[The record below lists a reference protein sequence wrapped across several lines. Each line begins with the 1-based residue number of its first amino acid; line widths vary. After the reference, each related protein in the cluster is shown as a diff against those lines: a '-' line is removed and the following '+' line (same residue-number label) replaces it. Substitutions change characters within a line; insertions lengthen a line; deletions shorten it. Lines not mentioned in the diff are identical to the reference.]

1 MKGAEFLTKET
12 NHKDVFTY
20 EDFSEEQK
28 MMYMATKEFVEKEV
42 LSNIDKIEKQE
53 GTIVP
58 DTLKKAGE
66 LGLLGISTPEELDG
80 LGMSFNTSMLIAD
93 IIGVAGSFGTTFGAH
108 TGIGTL
114 PILYYGNEEQKKK
127 YIPGLSTGELIGCYC
142 LTEPSAG
149 SDANA
154 GKTNAKLSDDG
165 KNYIINGQKIWISH
179 GGFADIMVVFAKIDD
194 DKNHSA
200 FIVESKSKGI
210 TMGAEEV
217 KLGIKGSST
226 RQIFYENVEVPVENL
241 LGNRGQ
247 GFEIALNILN
257 IGRIKLCS
265 SAIGGA
271 KKLIEQTEEYVG
283 ERKQFGKPI
292 GEFGAIKQ
300 KVARMK
306 AKTFASESL
315 MYRAGQDIEDRGN
328 SVSLV
333 KGEQEVVSKN
343 ETKNITL
350 TNLKEEKLGIVKST
364 SEFAI
369 ECAIAKVHGSETL
382 DYVADEAIQC
392 HGGMGYSA
400 EYPIERAYRDA
411 RISRIYEGTNE
422 INRMLLVGQVLK
434 KIKNKDISINGMV
447 KKGLLK
453 PITDIL
459 KCSYDGIDLVNNH
472 KTLLSVLIAVLGKK
486 YGKGLVKQQEIL
498 LSMADIIIEI
508 YASES
513 AILRA
518 KKTGESNHLNMSK
531 LYLYESNQKIK
542 EKAYEIIDASSKG
555 IKRGLLNKLA
565 GKLTSHKHI
574 NPYHIYS
581 FIE

>member
-12 NHKDVFTY
+12 NYKDVFTY
-20 EDFSEEQK
+20 EDFSEENK
-28 MMYMATKEFVEKEV
+28 MMYNVTKHFIEQKI
-42 LSNIDKIEKQE
+42 LPKTDDIEKQKD
-53 GTIVP
+53 GVSLNL
-58 DTLKKAGE
+58 LKEMGN
-66 LGLLGISTPEELDG
+66 LGILGITTPEKLGG
-80 LGMSFNTSMLIAD
+80 LGMSFNTSMMIAD
-93 IIGVAGSFGTTFGAH
+93 IMGIAGSISTSYGAH

-114 PILYYGNEEQKKK
+114 PILYYGNEEQKQK
-127 YIPGLSTGELIGCYC
+127 YIPKLSTGELIGCYC

-154 GKTNAKLSDDG
+154 GKTNAKLSEDR
-165 KNYIINGQKIWISH
+165 KNFIINGQKIWISN
-179 GGFADIMVVFAKIDD
+179 GGFADIMIVFAKIGT

-200 FIVESKSKGI
+200 FIVESKSEGI
-210 TMGAEEV
+210 TMGPEEV

-241 LGNRGQ
+241 LGDRGQ

-271 KKLIEQTEEYVG
+271 KKLIEQTEEYIG

-306 AKTFASESL
+306 SKTFASESL

-328 SVSLV
+328 QSVFDASSIG
-333 KGEQEVVSKN
+333 KK
-343 ETKNITL
+343 KM
-350 TNLKEEKLGIVKST
+350 GIVKST
-364 SEFAI
+364 SEYAI
-369 ECAIAKVHGSETL
+369 ECAIAKVHGSEVL
-382 DYVADEAIQC
+382 DYVADESIQC

-400 EYPIERAYRDA
+400 EFPIERAYRDA

-434 KIKNKDISINGMV
+434 KIHKKEISINDMV
-447 KKGLLK
+447 IKGILK

-459 KCSYDGIDLVNNH
+459 KCSYDGMGLVNNH

-486 YGKGLVKQQEIL
+486 YGKDLTKQQEIL
-498 LSMADIIIEI
+498 MSMADIIIEI

-513 AILRA
+513 ALLRA
-518 KKTGESNHLNMSK
+518 KKTSDENQKKMSE
-531 LYLYESNQKIK
+531 LYLYEANQKIMQ
-542 EKAYEIIDASSKG
+542 KANEIIDVSSNG
-555 IKRGLLNKLA
+555 VKRSLMKKLINKL
-565 GKLTSHKHI
+565 TNHKHI
-574 NPYHIYS
+574 NPYELSSSIS
-581 FIE
+581 

>member
-1 MKGAEFLTKET
+1 MKGGYFLTNNT
-12 NHKDVFTY
+12 SPKDIFTY

-28 MMYMATKEFVEKEV
+28 MMYEATKEFVEKEV
-42 LSNIDKIEKQE
+42 LGNIDKIEKQE
-53 GTIVP
+53 GTIVS
-58 DTLKKAGE
+58 DTLKLAGE
-66 LGLLGISTPEELDG
+66 LGLLGISTPEELGG

-93 IIGVAGSFGTTFGAH
+93 IIGVAGSFGTTYGAH
-108 TGIGTL
+108 TGIGML
-114 PILYYGNEEQKKK
+114 PILYYGNEEQKQK
-127 YIPGLSTGELIGCYC
+127 YIPGLSIGKLIGCYC
-142 LTEPSAG
+142 LTEPGAG
-149 SDANA
+149 SDANS
-154 GKTNAKLSDDG
+154 GKTNAKLSEDG
-165 KNYIINGQKIWISH
+165 KNYIINGQKIWISN
-179 GGFADIMVVFAKIDD
+179 GGFADIMIVFAKIGT

-200 FIVESKSKGI
+200 FIVESKRDGI
-210 TMGAEEV
+210 TMGPEEV

-271 KKLIEQTEEYVG
+271 KKLIGQTEEYIG

-328 SVSLV
+328 QLV
-333 KGEQEVVSKN
+333 FDASSMDKK
-343 ETKNITL
+343 KM
-350 TNLKEEKLGIVKST
+350 GIVKST
-364 SEFAI
+364 SEYAI
-369 ECAIAKVHGSETL
+369 ECAIAKVHGSEVL

-434 KIKNKDISINGMV
+434 KIKNKKLSIDSMV
-447 KKGLLK
+447 MKGLLK
-453 PITDIL
+453 PITDIF
-459 KCSYDGIDLVNNH
+459 KCSYDGMDLVDNH
-472 KTLLSVLIAVLGKK
+472 K
-486 YGKGLVKQQEIL
+486 IL
-498 LSMADIIIEI
+498 LRCVCPC
-508 YASES
+508 SEY
-513 AILRA
+513 R
-518 KKTGESNHLNMSK
+518 KKTEN
-531 LYLYESNQKIK
+531 
-542 EKAYEIIDASSKG
+542 
-555 IKRGLLNKLA
+555 
-565 GKLTSHKHI
+565 
-574 NPYHIYS
+574 
-581 FIE
+581 

>member
-1 MKGAEFLTKET
+1 MKGAEFLTK
-12 NHKDVFTY
+12 NVDCKDVFTY

-28 MMYMATKEFVEKEV
+28 MMYEATKEFVEREV

-66 LGLLGISTPEELDG
+66 LGLLGISTPEELGG

-154 GKTNAKLSDDG
+154 GKTNAKLSDDE
-165 KNYIINGQKIWISH
+165 KNYIINGQKIWISN
-179 GGFADIMVVFAKIDD
+179 GGFADIMIVFAKIGY

-210 TMGAEEV
+210 TMGPEEV

-241 LGNRGQ
+241 LGDRGQ

-271 KKLIEQTEEYVG
+271 KK
-283 ERKQFGKPI
+283 
-292 GEFGAIKQ
+292 
-300 KVARMK
+300 
-306 AKTFASESL
+306 
-315 MYRAGQDIEDRGN
+315 
-328 SVSLV
+328 
-333 KGEQEVVSKN
+333 
-343 ETKNITL
+343 
-350 TNLKEEKLGIVKST
+350 
-364 SEFAI
+364 
-369 ECAIAKVHGSETL
+369 
-382 DYVADEAIQC
+382 
-392 HGGMGYSA
+392 
-400 EYPIERAYRDA
+400 
-411 RISRIYEGTNE
+411 
-422 INRMLLVGQVLK
+422 
-434 KIKNKDISINGMV
+434 
-447 KKGLLK
+447 
-453 PITDIL
+453 
-459 KCSYDGIDLVNNH
+459 SY
-472 KTLLSVLIAVLGKK
+472 
-486 YGKGLVKQQEIL
+486 
-498 LSMADIIIEI
+498 
-508 YASES
+508 
-513 AILRA
+513 
-518 KKTGESNHLNMSK
+518 
-531 LYLYESNQKIK
+531 
-542 EKAYEIIDASSKG
+542 
-555 IKRGLLNKLA
+555 
-565 GKLTSHKHI
+565 
-574 NPYHIYS
+574 
-581 FIE
+581 

>member
-1 MKGAEFLTKET
+1 MKGAQFLTTPT
-12 NHKDVFTY
+12 NHEEVFTY
-20 EDFSEEQK
+20 EDFNEEQK
-28 MMYMATKEFVEKEV
+28 MMYLATKEFVEREV

-53 GTIVP
+53 GTIVL
-58 DTLKKAGE
+58 DTLKKAGT
-66 LGLLGISTPEELDG
+66 LGLLGVSTPEELGG

-114 PILYYGNEEQKKK
+114 PILYYGNEEQKQK
-127 YIPGLSTGELIGCYC
+127 YIPGLSTGELVGCYC
-142 LTEPSAG
+142 LTEPGAG
-149 SDANA
+149 SDANS
-154 GKTNAKLSDDG
+154 GKTNAKLSDDE
-165 KNYIINGQKIWISH
+165 KNYIINGQKIWISN
-179 GGFADIMVVFAKIDD
+179 GGFADIMIVFAKVDD

-210 TMGAEEV
+210 TMGPEEV

-226 RQIFYENVEVPVENL
+226 RQIYYENVEVPVENL
-241 LGNRGQ
+241 LGDRGQ

-271 KKLIEQTEEYVG
+271 KKLIEQTEEYVSQ
-283 ERKQFGKPI
+283 RKQFGKPI

-300 KVARMK
+300 KVGRMK

-315 MYRAGQDIEDRGN
+315 MYRAGQDIEDRGDDDVFDAKKLN
-328 SVSLV
+328 KEKMGTV
-333 KGEQEVVSKN
+333 KA
-343 ETKNITL
+343 
-350 TNLKEEKLGIVKST
+350 T
-364 SEFAI
+364 SEYAI
-369 ECAIAKVHGSETL
+369 ECAIAKVHGSEVL
-382 DYVADEAIQC
+382 DYVADESIQC

-434 KIKNKDISINGMV
+434 KIKNKDIRIDGMV
-447 KKGLLK
+447 KKAFMK
-453 PITDIL
+453 PLTDL
-459 KCSYDGIDLVNNH
+459 FKCSYDGMDLVNNH
-472 KTLLSVLIAVLGKK
+472 KVLSSLLIFTLFKT

-518 KKTGESNHLNMSK
+518 MKTNDENQKKMSE

-542 EKAYEIIDASSKG
+542 EKAHEIMDASSSG
-555 IKRGLLNKLA
+555 IKRSLVKKLINKL
-565 GKLTSHKHI
+565 TNHKHI
-574 NPYHIYS
+574 NPYHLGSLIN
-581 FIE
+581 

>member
-1 MKGAEFLTKET
+1 MKGAEFLTK
-12 NHKDVFTY
+12 NVDCKDIFTY
-20 EDFSEEQK
+20 EDFSEEQM
-28 MMYMATKEFVEKEV
+28 MMYIATKEFVDKEV

-58 DTLKKAGE
+58 DTLKKAGD
-66 LGLLGISTPEELDG
+66 LGLLGISIPEELDG

-127 YIPGLSTGELIGCYC
+127 YIPGLSTGELVGCYC
-142 LTEPSAG
+142 LTEPGAG

-165 KNYIINGQKIWISH
+165 KKYTINGQKIWISN
-179 GGFADIMVVFAKIDD
+179 GGFADIMIVFAKIGD

-200 FIVESKSKGI
+200 FIVESKSEGI
-210 TMGAEEV
+210 TMGPEEV

-271 KKLIEQTEEYVG
+271 KKLIEQTDEYVK
-283 ERKQFGKPI
+283 ERKQFGKAI
-292 GEFGAIKQ
+292 GTFGAIQQ
-300 KVARMK
+300 KVSRMK

-328 SVSLV
+328 DIH
-333 KGEQEVVSKN
+333 
-343 ETKNITL
+343 TNIK
-350 TNLKEEKLGIVKST
+350 NLKKEKMGIVNST
-364 SEFAI
+364 SEYAI
-369 ECAIAKVHGSETL
+369 ECAIAKVHGSEVL

-411 RISRIYEGTNE
+411 RISRIYEGTN
-422 INRMLLVGQVLK
+422 
-434 KIKNKDISINGMV
+434 
-447 KKGLLK
+447 
-453 PITDIL
+453 
-459 KCSYDGIDLVNNH
+459 
-472 KTLLSVLIAVLGKK
+472 
-486 YGKGLVKQQEIL
+486 
-498 LSMADIIIEI
+498 
-508 YASES
+508 
-513 AILRA
+513 
-518 KKTGESNHLNMSK
+518 
-531 LYLYESNQKIK
+531 
-542 EKAYEIIDASSKG
+542 
-555 IKRGLLNKLA
+555 
-565 GKLTSHKHI
+565 
-574 NPYHIYS
+574 
-581 FIE
+581 

>member
-12 NHKDVFTY
+12 NHKDIFTY
-20 EDFSEEQK
+20 EDFSEEQM
-28 MMYMATKEFVEKEV
+28 MMYIATKEFVDKEV

-58 DTLKKAGE
+58 DTLKKAGD
-66 LGLLGISTPEELDG
+66 LGLLGISAPEELGG

-127 YIPGLSTGELIGCYC
+127 YIPGLSTGELVGCYC
-142 LTEPSAG
+142 LTEPGAG

-165 KNYIINGQKIWISH
+165 KKYTINGQKIWISN
-179 GGFADIMVVFAKIDD
+179 GGFADIMIVFAKIGD
-194 DKNHSA
+194 DKNHSS
-200 FIVESKSKGI
+200 FIVESKSEGI
-210 TMGAEEV
+210 TMGPEEV

-271 KKLIEQTEEYVG
+271 KKLIEQTDEYVK
-283 ERKQFGKPI
+283 ERKQFGKAI
-292 GEFGAIKQ
+292 GTFGAIQQ
-300 KVARMK
+300 KVSRMK

-328 SVSLV
+328 DIH
-333 KGEQEVVSKN
+333 
-343 ETKNITL
+343 TNIK
-350 TNLKEEKLGIVKST
+350 NLKKEKMGIVNST
-364 SEFAI
+364 SEYAI
-369 ECAIAKVHGSETL
+369 ECAIAKVHGSEVL

-434 KIKNKDISINGMV
+434 KIKNKDISISGMV
-447 KKGLLK
+447 KKTFMK
-453 PITDIL
+453 PITDL
-459 KCSYDGIDLVNNH
+459 FKCKYNGMDLVNNH
-472 KTLLSVLIAVLGKK
+472 KMLSSLLIYILFNNFGKS
-486 YGKGLVKQQEIL
+486 LVKQQEIL

-513 AILRA
+513 AILRSM
-518 KKTGESNHLNMSK
+518 KTKDSNQKTMGK

-542 EKAYEIIDASSKG
+542 EKAYEIIDTSSKG
-555 IKRGLLNKLA
+555 IKRYVFKKLV
-565 GKLTSHKHI
+565 GKLTNHKHI
-574 NPYHIYS
+574 NPYYLYS
-581 FIE
+581 FID

>member
-20 EDFSEEQK
+20 EDFSEEQM
-28 MMYMATKEFVEKEV
+28 MMYIATKEFVDKEV

-58 DTLKKAGE
+58 DTLKKAGD

-127 YIPGLSTGELIGCYC
+127 YIPKLSTGKLIGCYC
-142 LTEPSAG
+142 LTEPGAG

-165 KNYIINGQKIWISH
+165 KKYTINGQKIWISN
-179 GGFADIMVVFAKIDD
+179 GGFADIMIVFAKIDN

-200 FIVESKSKGI
+200 FIVESKSEGI
-210 TMGAEEV
+210 TMGPEEV

-241 LGNRGQ
+241 LGKRGQ

-271 KKLIEQTEEYVG
+271 KKLIEQTDEYVK
-283 ERKQFGKPI
+283 ERKQFGKSI
-292 GEFGAIKQ
+292 GTFGAIQQ

-306 AKTFASESL
+306 AKVFASESL

-328 SVSLV
+328 DIY
-333 KGEQEVVSKN
+333 
-343 ETKNITL
+343 TNIK
-350 TNLKEEKLGIVKST
+350 NLKKEKMGIVNST
-364 SEFAI
+364 SEYAI
-369 ECAIAKVHGSETL
+369 ECAIAKVHGSEVL

-434 KIKNKDISINGMV
+434 KIKNKDISISGMV
-447 KKGLLK
+447 KKTFMK
-453 PITDIL
+453 PITDL
-459 KCSYDGIDLVNNH
+459 FKCKYNGMDLVNNH
-472 KTLLSVLIAVLGKK
+472 KMLSSLLIYILFNNFGKK
-486 YGKGLVKQQEIL
+486 LVKQQEIL

-518 KKTGESNHLNMSK
+518 MKTKDSNQKTMGK
-531 LYLYESNQKIK
+531 LYLYEANQKIK

-555 IKRGLLNKLA
+555 MKRYMFKKLV
-565 GKLTSHKHI
+565 GKLTNHKHI
-574 NPYHIYS
+574 NPYYLYS
-581 FIE
+581 FID

>member
-20 EDFSEEQK
+20 EDFSEEQM
-28 MMYMATKEFVEKEV
+28 MMYIATKEFVDKEV

-58 DTLKKAGE
+58 DTLKKAGD

-93 IIGVAGSFGTTFGAH
+93 IIGVAGSFGTSYGAH

-142 LTEPSAG
+142 LTEPGAG

-154 GKTNAKLSDDG
+154 GKTNAYLYADG
-165 KNYIINGQKIWISH
+165 TKYIINGQKIWISN
-179 GGFADIMVVFAKIDD
+179 GGFADIMIVFAKIDN

-210 TMGAEEV
+210 TMGPEEV

-241 LGNRGQ
+241 LGKRGQ

-271 KKLIEQTEEYVG
+271 KKLIEQTDEYVK
-283 ERKQFGKPI
+283 ERKQFGKSI
-292 GEFGAIKQ
+292 GTFGAIQQ

-306 AKTFASESL
+306 AKVFASESL

-328 SVSLV
+328 DIY
-333 KGEQEVVSKN
+333 
-343 ETKNITL
+343 TNIK
-350 TNLKEEKLGIVKST
+350 NLKKEKMGIVNST
-364 SEFAI
+364 SEYAI
-369 ECAIAKVHGSETL
+369 ECAIAKVHGSEVL

-434 KIKNKDISINGMV
+434 KIKNKDISISGMV
-447 KKGLLK
+447 KKTFMK
-453 PITDIL
+453 PITDL
-459 KCSYDGIDLVNNH
+459 FKCKYNGMDLVNNH
-472 KTLLSVLIAVLGKK
+472 KMLSSLLIYILFNNFGKK
-486 YGKGLVKQQEIL
+486 LVKQQEIL

-518 KKTGESNHLNMSK
+518 MKTKDSNQKTMGK

-555 IKRGLLNKLA
+555 MKRYMFKKLV
-565 GKLTSHKHI
+565 GKLTNHKHI
-574 NPYHIYS
+574 NPYYLYS
-581 FIE
+581 FID

>member
-20 EDFSEEQK
+20 EDFSEEQM
-28 MMYMATKEFVEKEV
+28 MMYIATKEFVDKEV

-58 DTLKKAGE
+58 DTLKKAGD

-127 YIPGLSTGELIGCYC
+127 YIPGLSTGQLVGCYC
-142 LTEPSAG
+142 LTEPGAG

-154 GKTNAKLSDDG
+154 GKTNAKLSNDG
-165 KNYIINGQKIWISH
+165 KKYTINGQKIWISN
-179 GGFADIMVVFAKIDD
+179 GGFADIMIVFAKIGD

-200 FIVESKSKGI
+200 FIVESKSEGI
-210 TMGAEEV
+210 TMGPEEV

-271 KKLIEQTEEYVG
+271 KKLIEQTDEYVK
-283 ERKQFGKPI
+283 ERKQFGKAI
-292 GEFGAIKQ
+292 GTFGAIQQ
-300 KVARMK
+300 KVSRMK
-306 AKTFASESL
+306 AKVFASESL

-328 SVSLV
+328 DMY
-333 KGEQEVVSKN
+333 
-343 ETKNITL
+343 TNIK
-350 TNLKEEKLGIVKST
+350 NLKKEKMGIVNST
-364 SEFAI
+364 SEYAI
-369 ECAIAKVHGSETL
+369 ECAIAKVHGSEVL

-434 KIKNKDISINGMV
+434 KIKNKDISISGMV
-447 KKGLLK
+447 KKVFMK
-453 PITDIL
+453 PITDL
-459 KCSYDGIDLVNNH
+459 FKCNYDGMDLVNNH
-472 KTLLSVLIAVLGKK
+472 KMLSSLLIYILFNNFGKK
-486 YGKGLVKQQEIL
+486 LVKQQEIL

-518 KKTGESNHLNMSK
+518 MKTKDSNQKTMGK
-531 LYLYESNQKIK
+531 LYLYESNQKVK

-555 IKRGLLNKLA
+555 MKRYMFKKLV
-565 GKLTSHKHI
+565 GKLTNHKHI
-574 NPYHIYS
+574 NPYYLYS
-581 FIE
+581 FID

>member
-12 NHKDVFTY
+12 NYKDVFTY

-28 MMYMATKEFVEKEV
+28 MMYEATKEFVEREV

-66 LGLLGISTPEELDG
+66 LGLLGISTPEELGG

-154 GKTNAKLSDDG
+154 GKTNAHLYADG
-165 KNYIINGQKIWISH
+165 TKYIINGQKIWISN
-179 GGFADIMVVFAKIDD
+179 GGFADIMIVFAKIGS

-200 FIVESKSKGI
+200 FIVESKSEGI
-210 TMGAEEV
+210 TMGPEEV

-241 LGNRGQ
+241 LGDRGQ

-271 KKLIEQTEEYVG
+271 KKLIEQTEEYIG

-300 KVARMK
+300 KVAKMK
-306 AKTFASESL
+306 AKTYASESL

-328 SVSLV
+328 QSVFDASSMD
-333 KGEQEVVSKN
+333 KK
-343 ETKNITL
+343 KM
-350 TNLKEEKLGIVKST
+350 GIVKST
-364 SEFAI
+364 SEYAI
-369 ECAIAKVHGSETL
+369 ECAIAKVHGSEVL
-382 DYVADEAIQC
+382 DYVADESIQC

-434 KIKNKDISINGMV
+434 KIHKKEISINDMV
-447 KKGLLK
+447 IKGILK

-459 KCSYDGIDLVNNH
+459 KCSYDSMDLVNNH
-472 KTLLSVLIAVLGKK
+472 KTLLSILIAVLGKK
-486 YGKGLVKQQEIL
+486 YGKDLSKQQEIL

-508 YASES
+508 YAGES
-513 AILRA
+513 ALLRS
-518 KKTGESNHLNMSK
+518 KKTGKEDHNKMSNM
-531 LYLYESNQKIK
+531 YLYEANQKIK
-542 EKAYEIIDASSKG
+542 EKAYEIIDASTKG
-555 IKRGLLNKLA
+555 VKRGLMKCMVNKL
-565 GKLTSHKHI
+565 TNHKHV
-574 NPYHIYS
+574 NPYELY
-581 FIE
+581 

>member
-28 MMYMATKEFVEKEV
+28 MMYLATKEFVEKEV

-53 GTIVP
+53 GDIVSE
-58 DTLKKAGE
+58 TLKKAGN
-66 LGLLGISTPEELDG
+66 LGLLGISTPEELGG

-142 LTEPSAG
+142 LTEPGAG

-154 GKTNAKLSDDG
+154 GKTNAKLSDDE
-165 KNYIINGQKIWISH
+165 KNYIINGQKIWISN
-179 GGFADIMVVFAKIDD
+179 GGFADIMVVFAKIGD

-271 KKLIEQTEEYVG
+271 KKLIEQTEEYIG

-306 AKTFASESL
+306 SKTFASESL

-328 SVSLV
+328 DMY
-333 KGEQEVVSKN
+333 
-343 ETKNITL
+343 TNIK
-350 TNLKEEKLGIVKST
+350 NLKKEKMGIVKST
-364 SEFAI
+364 SEYAI
-369 ECAIAKVHGSETL
+369 ECAIAKVHGSEVL
-382 DYVADEAIQC
+382 DYVADESIQC

-434 KIKNKDISINGMV
+434 KIKNKDISINGMI
-447 KKGLLK
+447 KKVFLK
-453 PITDIL
+453 PITDL
-459 KCSYDGIDLVNNH
+459 FKCTYDGMDLVNNH
-472 KTLLSVLIAVLGKK
+472 KMLSSLLIYVLFKA

-498 LSMADIIIEI
+498 LSMADIIIEV

-513 AILRA
+513 ALLRA
-518 KKTGESNHLNMSK
+518 KKTGEINHLNMSK
-531 LYLYESNQKIK
+531 LYLYEANQKIK

-555 IKRGLLNKLA
+555 MKRGLLKKLVS
-565 GKLTSHKHI
+565 KLTRHKHV
-574 NPYHIYS
+574 NPYSMY
-581 FIE
+581 

>member
-20 EDFSEEQK
+20 EDFSEEQM
-28 MMYMATKEFVEKEV
+28 MMYIATKEFVDKEV
-42 LSNIDKIEKQE
+42 ISNIDKIEKQE

-58 DTLKKAGE
+58 DTLKKAGD

-127 YIPGLSTGELIGCYC
+127 YIPGLSTGQLVGCYC
-142 LTEPSAG
+142 LTEPGAG

-165 KNYIINGQKIWISH
+165 KKYTINGQKIWISN
-179 GGFADIMVVFAKIDD
+179 GGFADIMIVFAKIGD

-200 FIVESKSKGI
+200 FIVEAKSEGI
-210 TMGAEEV
+210 TMGPEEV

-271 KKLIEQTEEYVG
+271 KKLIEQTDEYVK
-283 ERKQFGKPI
+283 ERKQFGKSI
-292 GEFGAIKQ
+292 GTFGAIQQ
-300 KVARMK
+300 KVSRMK
-306 AKTFASESL
+306 AKVFASESL

-328 SVSLV
+328 DIH
-333 KGEQEVVSKN
+333 
-343 ETKNITL
+343 TNIK
-350 TNLKEEKLGIVKST
+350 NLKKEKMGIVNST
-364 SEFAI
+364 SEYAI
-369 ECAIAKVHGSETL
+369 ECAIAKVHGSEVL

-434 KIKNKDISINGMV
+434 KIKNKDISISGMV
-447 KKGLLK
+447 KKTFMK
-453 PITDIL
+453 PITDL
-459 KCSYDGIDLVNNH
+459 FKCKYNGMDLVNNH
-472 KTLLSVLIAVLGKK
+472 KMLSSLLIYILFNKFGKK
-486 YGKGLVKQQEIL
+486 LVKQQEIL

-518 KKTGESNHLNMSK
+518 MKTKDSNQKTMGK

-555 IKRGLLNKLA
+555 MKRYMFKKLV
-565 GKLTSHKHI
+565 GKLTNHKHI
-574 NPYHIYS
+574 NPYYLYS
-581 FIE
+581 FID

>member
-1 MKGAEFLTKET
+1 MKGAEFLIKGT

-20 EDFSEEQK
+20 EDFGEEQK
-28 MMYMATKEFVEKEV
+28 MMYLATKEFVEREV

-53 GTIVP
+53 GDIVS
-58 DTLKKAGE
+58 DTLKKAGN
-66 LGLLGISTPEELDG
+66 LGLLGISTPEELGG

-114 PILYYGNEEQKKK
+114 PILYYGSDEQKEK
-127 YIPGLSTGELIGCYC
+127 YIPGLSTGKLIGCYC

-154 GKTNAKLSDDG
+154 GKTNAKLSEDR
-165 KNYIINGQKIWISH
+165 KNFIINGQKIWISN
-179 GGFADIMVVFAKIDD
+179 GGFADIMIVFAKIGY

-200 FIVESKSKGI
+200 FIVESKSEGI
-210 TMGAEEV
+210 TMSPEEV

-226 RQIFYENVEVPVENL
+226 RQIYYENVEVPVENL
-241 LGNRGQ
+241 LGDRGQ

-271 KKLIEQTEEYVG
+271 KKLIEQTEEYVK
-283 ERKQFGKPI
+283 ERKQFGRPI
-292 GEFGAIKQ
+292 GTFGAIQQ
-300 KVARMK
+300 KIARMV

-315 MYRAGQDIEDRGN
+315 MYRAGQDIENR
-328 SVSLV
+328 
-333 KGEQEVVSKN
+333 SK
-343 ETKNITL
+343 EKVFDP
-350 TNLKEEKLGIVKST
+350 KRMKHKKLGIVKAT
-364 SEFAI
+364 SEYAI
-369 ECAIAKVHGSETL
+369 ECAIAKVHGSEVL

-434 KIKNKDISINGMV
+434 KIKNNDISIDGMV
-447 KKGLLK
+447 KKPFIKL
-453 PITDIL
+453 ITNL
-459 KCSYDGIDLVNNH
+459 FKCSYSGMDLVKNH
-472 KTLLSVLIAVLGKK
+472 KMISSVLIYTLYKRFGKQ
-486 YGKGLVKQQEIL
+486 LSNQQEIL

-518 KKTGESNHLNMSK
+518 NKTGDNNQKHMSE
-531 LYLYESNQKIK
+531 LYLYESNQKVK

-555 IKRGLLNKLA
+555 FNRFILKKLVGKFMNHKR
-565 GKLTSHKHI
+565 I
-574 NPYHIYS
+574 NPYHLYTSILYKEGYS
-581 FIE
+581 VY

>member
-1 MKGAEFLTKET
+1 MKGAEFLIKGT

-20 EDFSEEQK
+20 EDFGEEQK
-28 MMYMATKEFVEKEV
+28 MMYLATKEFVEREV

-53 GTIVP
+53 GDIVS
-58 DTLKKAGE
+58 DTLKKAGN
-66 LGLLGISTPEELDG
+66 LGLLGISTPEELGG

-114 PILYYGNEEQKKK
+114 PILYYGSDEQKEK
-127 YIPGLSTGELIGCYC
+127 YIPGLSTGKLIGCYC
-142 LTEPSAG
+142 LTEPGAG

-154 GKTNAKLSDDG
+154 GKTNAKLSEDR
-165 KNYIINGQKIWISH
+165 KNFIINGQKIWISN
-179 GGFADIMVVFAKIDD
+179 GGFADIMIVFAKIGY

-200 FIVESKSKGI
+200 FIVESKSEGI
-210 TMGAEEV
+210 TMGPEEV

-226 RQIFYENVEVPVENL
+226 RQIYYENVEVPVENL
-241 LGNRGQ
+241 LGDRGQ

-271 KKLIEQTEEYVG
+271 KKLIEQTEEYVK
-283 ERKQFGKPI
+283 ERKQFGRPI
-292 GEFGAIKQ
+292 GTFGAIQQ
-300 KVARMK
+300 KIARMV

-315 MYRAGQDIEDRGN
+315 MYRAGQDIENR
-328 SVSLV
+328 
-333 KGEQEVVSKN
+333 SK
-343 ETKNITL
+343 EKVFDP
-350 TNLKEEKLGIVKST
+350 KRMKHKKLGIVKAT
-364 SEFAI
+364 SEYAI
-369 ECAIAKVHGSETL
+369 ECAIAKVHGSEVL

-434 KIKNKDISINGMV
+434 KIKNNDISIDGMV
-447 KKGLLK
+447 KKPFIKL
-453 PITDIL
+453 ITNL
-459 KCSYDGIDLVNNH
+459 FKCSYSGMDLVKNH
-472 KTLLSVLIAVLGKK
+472 KMISSVLIYTLYKRFGKQ
-486 YGKGLVKQQEIL
+486 LSNQQEIL

-518 KKTGESNHLNMSK
+518 NKTGDNNQKHMSE
-531 LYLYESNQKIK
+531 LYLYESNQKVK

-555 IKRGLLNKLA
+555 FNRFILKKLVGKFMNHKR
-565 GKLTSHKHI
+565 I
-574 NPYHIYS
+574 NPYHLYTSILYKEGYS
-581 FIE
+581 VY

>member
-20 EDFSEEQK
+20 EDFSEEQM
-28 MMYMATKEFVEKEV
+28 MMYIATKEFVDKEV
-42 LSNIDKIEKQE
+42 ISNIDKIEKQE

-58 DTLKKAGE
+58 DTLKKAGD

-127 YIPGLSTGELIGCYC
+127 YIPGLSTGQLVGCYC
-142 LTEPSAG
+142 LTEPGAG

-165 KNYIINGQKIWISH
+165 KKYTINGQKIWISN
-179 GGFADIMVVFAKIDD
+179 GGFADIMIVFAKIGD

-200 FIVESKSKGI
+200 FIVEAKSEGI
-210 TMGAEEV
+210 TMGPEEV

-271 KKLIEQTEEYVG
+271 KKLIEQTDEYVK
-283 ERKQFGKPI
+283 ERKQFGKSI
-292 GEFGAIKQ
+292 GTFGAIQQ
-300 KVARMK
+300 KVSRMK
-306 AKTFASESL
+306 AKVFASESL

-328 SVSLV
+328 DIH
-333 KGEQEVVSKN
+333 
-343 ETKNITL
+343 TNIK
-350 TNLKEEKLGIVKST
+350 NLKKEKMGIVNST
-364 SEFAI
+364 SEYAI
-369 ECAIAKVHGSETL
+369 ECAIAKVHGSEVL
-382 DYVADEAIQC
+382 DYVADESIQC

-434 KIKNKDISINGMV
+434 KIKNKDISISGMV
-447 KKGLLK
+447 KKTFMK
-453 PITDIL
+453 PITDL
-459 KCSYDGIDLVNNH
+459 FKCKYNGMDLVNNH
-472 KTLLSVLIAVLGKK
+472 KMLSSLLIYILFNKFGKS
-486 YGKGLVKQQEIL
+486 LVKQQEIL

-513 AILRA
+513 TLLRA
-518 KKTGESNHLNMSK
+518 MKTKDSNQKTMGK

-555 IKRGLLNKLA
+555 MKRYMFKKLV
-565 GKLTSHKHI
+565 GKLTNQIKR
-574 NPYHIYS
+574 
-581 FIE
+581 

>member
-28 MMYMATKEFVEKEV
+28 MMYEATKEFVEKEV
-42 LSNIDKIEKQE
+42 LGNIDKIEKQE

-66 LGLLGISTPEELDG
+66 LGLLGISTPEELGG

-93 IIGVAGSFGTTFGAH
+93 IIGVAGSFGTTYGAH

-114 PILYYGNEEQKKK
+114 PILYYGNDEQKEK
-127 YIPGLSTGELIGCYC
+127 YIPGLSIGKLIGCYC

-154 GKTNAKLSDDG
+154 GKTNAKLSDDE
-165 KNYIINGQKIWISH
+165 KNYIINGQKIWISN
-179 GGFADIMVVFAKIDD
+179 GGFADIMVVFAKIGD

-210 TMGAEEV
+210 TMGAEEI

-271 KKLIEQTEEYVG
+271 KKLIEQTEEYIG

-292 GEFGAIKQ
+292 GEFGAIIQ

-328 SVSLV
+328 
-333 KGEQEVVSKN
+333 EIHI
-343 ETKNITL
+343 NIRTL
-350 TNLKEEKLGIVKST
+350 KSEKLGIVKST
-364 SEFAI
+364 SEYAI
-369 ECAIAKVHGSETL
+369 ECAIAKVHGSEVL

-447 KKGLLK
+447 KKAFLK
-453 PITDIL
+453 PITDL
-459 KCSYDGIDLVNNH
+459 FKCTYDGMDLVNNH
-472 KTLLSVLIAVLGKK
+472 KMLSSLLIYVLFKSF
-486 YGKGLVKQQEIL
+486 GKGLVKQQEIL
-498 LSMADIIIEI
+498 LSMADIIIEV

-513 AILRA
+513 AILTS
-518 KKTGESNHLNMSK
+518 KKTGEVNHLNMSK
-531 LYLYESNQKIK
+531 LYLYEANQKIK
-542 EKAYEIIDASSKG
+542 EKAYEIIDASTKG
-555 IKRGLLNKLA
+555 IKRGLLKKFI
-565 GKLTSHKHI
+565 GKMTNHKHV
-574 NPYHIYS
+574 NPYELY
-581 FIE
+581 

>member
-12 NHKDVFTY
+12 NYKDVFTY
-20 EDFSEEQK
+20 EDFSEEQ
-28 MMYMATKEFVEKEV
+28 MMMCMATKEFVEREV
-42 LSNIDKIEKQE
+42 LSNINKIEKQE
-53 GTIVP
+53 GTIVL
-58 DTLKKAGE
+58 DTLKKSGK
-66 LGLLGISTPEELDG
+66 LGLLGISTPEELGG

-114 PILYYGNEEQKKK
+114 PILYYGNEEQKQK
-127 YIPGLSTGELIGCYC
+127 YIPKLSTGELIGCYC
-142 LTEPSAG
+142 LTEPGAG

-154 GKTNAKLSDDG
+154 GKTNAYLYADG
-165 KNYIINGQKIWISH
+165 TKYIINGQKIWISN
-179 GGFADIMVVFAKIDD
+179 GGFADIMIVFAKIGT

-200 FIVESKSKGI
+200 FIVESKSEGI
-210 TMGAEEV
+210 TMGPEEV

-226 RQIFYENVEVPVENL
+226 RQIYYENVEVPVENL
-241 LGNRGQ
+241 LGDRGQ

-283 ERKQFGKPI
+283 ERKQFGKSI

-306 AKTFASESL
+306 SKTFASESL
-315 MYRAGQDIEDRGN
+315 MYRAGQDIENRGN
-328 SVSLV
+328 QLV
-333 KGEQEVVSKN
+333 FDKDKGMK
-343 ETKNITL
+343 KM
-350 TNLKEEKLGIVKST
+350 GIVKST

-369 ECAIAKVHGSETL
+369 ECAIAKVHGSEVL

-400 EYPIERAYRDA
+400 DFPIERAYRDA

-434 KIKNKDISINGMV
+434 KIKNKKLSINNMV
-447 KKGLLK
+447 MKGLLK
-453 PITDIL
+453 PITDIF
-459 KCSYDGIDLVNNH
+459 KCSYDGIDLVNNY
-472 KTLLSVLIAVLGKK
+472 KNLLSVLIAVLGKK
-486 YGKGLVKQQEIL
+486 YGKDLAKQQEIL

-513 AILRA
+513 ALLRSI
-518 KKTGESNHLNMSK
+518 KTGDENQKKMSQ
-531 LYLYESNQKIK
+531 LYLYEANQKVK
-542 EKAYEIIDASSKG
+542 EKAHEIIDVSSSG
-555 IKRGLLNKLA
+555 VKRSLMKKLIN
-565 GKLTSHKHI
+565 KLTSHKHV
-574 NPYHIYS
+574 NPYELSSSIS
-581 FIE
+581 